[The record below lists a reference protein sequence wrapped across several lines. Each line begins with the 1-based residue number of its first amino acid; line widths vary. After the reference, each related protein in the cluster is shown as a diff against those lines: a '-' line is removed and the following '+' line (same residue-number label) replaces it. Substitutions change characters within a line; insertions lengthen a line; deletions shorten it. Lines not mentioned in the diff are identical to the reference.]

1 MKGRQRM
8 RLYDYLADVYWRV
21 YAIVRL
27 WLRGWE
33 A

>member
-1 MKGRQRM
+1 M
-8 RLYDYLADVYWRV
+8 RIYDYLADVYWRI

-27 WLRGWE
+27 WLKGWE